1 MFRSFIK
8 SFILIIFSI
17 IFLSSIVYSIKVE
30 ISITEDSA
38 VTKLLNDKYS
48 LDASGILT
56 IKNPSN
62 VSKVY
67 EFVLPL
73 DLDSLI
79 GINKINLPNSS
90 TFNNITNITTSIS
103 PNSEKFEFSFDKI
116 KGYMIE
122 PNQSISVGY
131 HIFGLSEYNI
141 YNNLN
146 DTQSVLDY
154 YVKSYDL
161 VSNVILNLQK
171 PQREDFEYN
180 IDGTLN
186 KTPSSNSSRLVS
198 AQIRNP
204 TDYDYFIDEL
214 KLYKTSVSDPFF
226 NNGGVLNSYFN
237 LSINPFGYR
246 EVDFYDINSDETSV
260 YWVSSSVFILT
271 DINSTLSKVYKLENK
286 GGGSS
291 DNDANTGGGGGV
303 YISDTIKDSI
313 IFKKDVDK
321 TIISKGDEFNVILTL
336 ANVKDRTILDLELSD
351 EVPEGYEIKNV
362 STSVKISNRD
372 LTFDISKIEGYETK
386 NIIYTL
392 VSKKEYKGITYLK
405 PAKLSHNDET
415 LYSEGVLLINDMLP
429 DQKIF
434 IQKEVKYMDDD
445 YAKVIITVKNLGNFH
460 LEDLLISDE
469 IPDDSIIKQI
479 SKVFLERGVWSIKSL
494 KPGEEWEVS
503 YLISRDG
510 SNFDTLPNIFGV
522 EKSDVYGTMIFSEE
536 IVTIFNEE
544 PRTIEKVGMTLA
556 VGFLI
561 VYLLF

>member
-1 MFRSFIK
+1 M
-8 SFILIIFSI
+8 
-17 IFLSSIVYSIKVE
+17 SSIVYSIKVE